1 MSDLRAAGF
10 IMLAYIITWTI
21 GLFWIY
27 FNAVTC
33 HNSLLQEHFVIN
45 DRCYTFGE
53 LMDKAI
59 VISKHPLTSRPQTAI
74 IVLSNIGYTVCVVPA
89 SLDIVVGQ
97 ELVRVD
103 ERHSAWRLTGSDKIF
118 PANITGSMTKME
130 AEESLKYILSL

>member
-10 IMLAYIITWTI
+10 IMLAHTITWTI
-21 GLFWIY
+21 GLVWIY

-33 HNSLLQEHFVIN
+33 HNSPLQANFFIN
-45 DRCYTFGE
+45 DRCYTLGE

-59 VISKHPLTSRPQTAI
+59 VISRHPLTSRPQTAV
-74 IVLSNIGYTVCVVPA
+74 IVLSNRGYTVCVVPA

-103 ERHSAWRLTGSDKIF
+103 DRHSAWRLTGSDKLF
-118 PANITGSMTKME
+118 PANITGIMTKME
-130 AEESLKYILSL
+130 AEESLKHILSL